1 MIEVMTVDK
10 SNLYIFGNVVSVVTQ
25 MKRVVVLM
33 NIDLVKA
40 VANKVSDED
49 SVILWDI
56 LNKEWPEEKHDIIY
70 AIALSMLEEVG
81 EEE

>member
-10 SNLYIFGNVVSVVTQ
+10 SNLCIFGNVVSVVTQ
-25 MKRVVVLM
+25 MKRVVDLM

-81 EEE
+81 DAE

>member
-1 MIEVMTVDK
+1 M
-10 SNLYIFGNVVSVVTQ
+10 IFGIIKERFILNRELVT
-25 MKRVVVLM
+25 
-33 NIDLVKA
+33 A

-49 SVILWDI
+49 SVILFNI

-70 AIALSMLEEVG
+70 AIALSMLEEIEG